1 MEKQVPL
8 VVIKRLPR
16 YYRYL
21 GELLKNNI
29 TRISST
35 ELSEKMGVTASQ
47 IRQDLNYFGGF
58 GQQGYGYNV
67 EVLYSR
73 ITAILGLDR
82 GHKTVIIGAGNLGRA
97 LANYGGFAN
106 RGYNIVALFDTNPEL
121 KGTNIADIP
130 VVMYDELESFVK
142 EEKPDIAILTV
153 PKTAVCKV
161 ADDLIKLGI
170 KAFLNF
176 AYVDLDVPDDVVVE
190 NVHLSD
196 SMMTL
201 SYRMAKKEGSE

>member
-1 MEKQVPL
+1 MSSEKQVPL

-35 ELSEKMGVTASQ
+35 ELSEKMNVTASQ

-67 EVLYSR
+67 EMLYER
-73 ITAILGLDR
+73 IGSILGLDK
-82 GHKTVIIGAGNLGRA
+82 GYKTIIIGAGNLGHA

-106 RGYNIVALFDTNPEL
+106 RGFELIGVFDSDVSKVGSEVAGVKVKSDS
-121 KGTNIADIP
+121 
-130 VVMYDELESFVK
+130 ELEEFIN
-142 EEKPDIAILTV
+142 EYNPDIAILTV
-153 PKTAVCKV
+153 PKAAAVETAN
-161 ADDLIKLGI
+161 KLVSYGI
-170 KAFLNF
+170 KALWNF
-176 AYVDLDVPDDVVVE
+176 AYVDLVLSGDVVVE
-190 NVHLSD
+190 NVHLSE
-196 SMMTL
+196 SLMTL
-201 SYRMAKKEGSE
+201 SYRMTDGKK